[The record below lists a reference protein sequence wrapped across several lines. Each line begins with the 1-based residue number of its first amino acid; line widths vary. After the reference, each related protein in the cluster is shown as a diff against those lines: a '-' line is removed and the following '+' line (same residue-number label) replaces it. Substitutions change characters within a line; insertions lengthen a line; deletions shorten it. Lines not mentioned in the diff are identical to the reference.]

1 MPTRLLLDEMLS
13 GVIADQLRNRGH
25 DVVAV
30 VDDPAMTGLSDDE
43 VLAVAVL
50 AQRAVVTANIR
61 DFIAL
66 DQRHR
71 AVGRSHPG
79 IVLVSSTTFR
89 QDRSFVGSLVG
100 ALDKLLGVPV
110 SRANTVT
117 FLQP

>member
-1 MPTRLLLDEMLS
+1 MLS
-13 GVIADQLRNRGH
+13 GVIADQLRSRGH

-30 VDDPAMTGLSDDE
+30 VDDPEMTGLADDE

-61 DFIAL
+61 DFIVL
-66 DQRHR
+66 DQRYR
-71 AVGRSHPG
+71 AVGRSHSG
-79 IVLVSSTTFR
+79 LVLVSSKTFQ

-100 ALDKLLGVPV
+100 ALDKLLGAGV
-110 SRANTVT
+110 SHADTVT